1 VNPYDHTEENILNQ
15 NIKNSGNYSALL
27 NFSLKRLC
35 TLSEVEVFL
44 TNTSFFAQRIANSVL
59 GKQEHG
65 LRAVIQELTE

>member
-1 VNPYDHTEENILNQ
+1 MKYASTRFC
-15 NIKNSGNYSALL
+15 S
-27 NFSLKRLC
+27 
-35 TLSEVEVFL
+35 LSEVEVFL